1 MYTKTRMEI
10 HPVSDKEKLR
20 WIENPNFFL
29 PSFLPSFLPFKL
41 LSRKSPGKKK
51 ATQSREHHLP
61 LSDSLRTISTNRS
74 SENICSSNG
83 GAQEEGR
90 FLDST
95 SIRAG

>member
-1 MYTKTRMEI
+1 MYTKRRMVI
-10 HPVSDKEKLR
+10 HPVPDKEKLR
-20 WIENPNFFL
+20 WIENPKFFL
-29 PSFLPSFLPFKL
+29 PSFPSSYSAE
-41 LSRKSPGKKK
+41 LSPKSPGKKE

-90 FLDST
+90 FSDST
-95 SIRAG
+95 SIRVG